1 MIGSVPG
8 VIVGSNLSVKWPQG
22 ALRYVLGI
30 VLIAAGLTIMNKANG
45 DLIPWV
51 MVAAGLAVGAL
62 FAVQIAL
69 RKEVEHDPWEQE
81 EMRRAAEAVAVLG
94 DEMARHPEVEAEL
107 AARSPGG
114 RRPAH
119 AGAED

>member
-1 MIGSVPG
+1 
-8 VIVGSNLSVKWPQG
+8 
-22 ALRYVLGI
+22 VLGI

-81 EMRRAAEAVAVLG
+81 RCGEPPR
-94 DEMARHPEVEAEL
+94 
-107 AARSPGG
+107 RSPSSETRWRATPKS
-114 RRPAH
+114 RRSSRPGAPVG
-119 AGAED
+119 AGPHMRARRTSGSS